1 MSDAQPDD
9 SGVLP
14 SRFSGMGQASGLVR
28 RALGSGSLHTGVG
41 LAGCRKG
48 APLLHGATTL
58 YADDEGVD
66 AGPRPPSCAN
76 QQGTSAPGGLVP
88 GHASLRGS
96 LNACGPGRALR
107 AKPGPCPW
115 RIRPSLLQVTRARS
129 TREETSPA
137 RYSVLFR

>member
-1 MSDAQPDD
+1 MRSRMTLGCSPHGSAAWDRRQAWCAERWAQ
-9 SGVLP
+9 
-14 SRFSGMGQASGLVR
+14 
-28 RALGSGSLHTGVG
+28 GSLHTGVG

-76 QQGTSAPGGLVP
+76 QQGTSAPEGLVP